1 MPIDDENRESGDDAR
16 PRRAATSG
24 PAAQAPGR
32 NSIGRWRGVGA
43 LAVTGLTGL
52 GLMYAVPEYGLLWLL
67 LMVAVSVWV
76 AARSRVR
83 D

>member
-1 MPIDDENRESGDDAR
+1 M
-16 PRRAATSG
+16 
-24 PAAQAPGR
+24 
-32 NSIGRWRGVGA
+32 GRWQGVGT

-67 LMVAVSVWV
+67 LMVATAVWV